1 MKIFLSIKYPRR
13 EWSPAGIFYK
23 GAAAFLV
30 TSRLKIMLNLMRT
43 LIIFLFLLF
52 SSLGSQTHAQCSSGN
67 THSPITIPC
76 GAPCMPLS
84 FTVPDIRGTSDYIS
98 LTHPYTP
105 FPFEDRAQ
113 PPVIFGPPAAW
124 PGNSYSGKYN
134 LPFSFCFFDSVYD
147 WLVIGSNG
155 CVSFDSSMAYQRC
168 DPRLINSLTQRP
180 LPLPSSLYYARA
192 LIAAVMQ
199 DLDPLDTA
207 RVVTG
212 EKVEYRVE
220 GTAPCRKIVISYYK
234 IPLWPGLTGS
244 CQTSINTYQ
253 MVLHEGTGII
263 DVYEKDKPPCAG
275 SNGGRAILGI
285 QNWNRNYAVAARGD
299 RNDSVWGGNNINEA
313 FRFLPFGGSSR
324 FIRAD
329 LTDGIH
335 VIATTTT
342 ATPAVPQ
349 GNLTVQ
355 FSAVCPPA
363 NVNFF
368 ILKTVYSA
376 CTGTGT
382 VEYSDTILVNHNT
395 NLSATAQTIPPACG
409 GSNGSIIVHVAPGG
423 GTLPY
428 LFSINGGPLQAD
440 SAFNGLAAGSY
451 ILYAEDNAGCK
462 INFTVNLIGGN
473 TLYTNTLVDT
483 PSCTIAAD
491 GSVTLNAL
499 NGNPPF
505 IYTINGGSPQTT
517 NVFSGL
523 AAGNYVLQVNDA
535 TGCSSGAVN
544 VTIPQGPP
552 LAATVQS
559 TPTSCSGANN
569 GTITVTPTNGST
581 PYSYSINGGPFQ
593 FSNVFPNLSVG
604 SYTINIIDGSG
615 CTVNNLPAQII
626 AGPPLAASIQPTPT
640 SCSGANNGTI
650 TVTPRNG
657 TAPYSYSLNGGAP
670 QSSNVFT
677 NLSVGSYTI
686 VMVDANGCAT
696 ANLPAQILAGQP
708 LTASSTHTN
717 ASCNGGS
724 DGTITVT
731 PGNGTAPYQYSLDGI
746 NFQSGNIF
754 SGLIS
759 GNYVLYV
766 KDNNGCSG
774 TTTAIVSQPATVAF
788 STSAQNVKCYGDANG
803 TITITAN
810 GGTAPYQYSIN
821 GTTFQASNVFNGLVA
836 GSYTVYVKDSKGCTT
851 NTQSVNINQPQP
863 LQVNTA
869 TQNASCGGGNDGKI
883 NVTASGGNNNYT
895 HSIDGTNF
903 QSSNVFNVAPGTYT
917 VTVKDNQ
924 GCIASQSNITVGLS
938 NTLAIRAIPDTNLCL
953 GRSISLNAV
962 SNATQYNWTPATGLS
977 STTIANPSANPTST
991 ITYIVNAVLG
1001 PCQGSDTVV
1010 VTVLPVPVADAG
1022 NDGRICLNDST
1033 QLNGAGGINYQWTPA
1048 TGLSNATSKNPFAKP
1063 RQTTSYNLLVTDANG
1078 CVSLA
1083 PDVVTITVIPPP
1095 LVNITPDTYV
1105 SPGQSIQLHAQGG
1118 VNYLWSPPTGLNSPA
1133 IADPIAII
1141 TQDITYTVVVTTP
1154 DGCKAKDS
1162 VTIKAYKGPDIY
1174 VPTGFTPNHD
1184 GKNDLLTPIA
1194 VGIKELEYFIVYNRW
1209 GQLVFSTNQ
1218 LRQGWNGKLGLI
1230 DQDSGVYAWIVKGV
1244 TDDGKVI
1251 FKKGTVILIR

>member
-1 MKIFLSIKYPRR
+1 MKIFLSIKDPRW
-13 EWSPAGIFYK
+13 ESCPAGIFCK
-23 GAAAFLV
+23 RVGAFLI
-30 TSRLKIMLNLMRT
+30 TFHLIFTLNLMRT
-43 LIIFLFLLF
+43 LIVFLFLLF
-52 SSLGSQTHAQCSSGN
+52 SSLGSQTYAQCSSGN
-67 THSPITIPC
+67 TYSSITVPC
-76 GAPCMPLS
+76 GSPCIPLS
-84 FTVPDIRGTSDYIS
+84 FTALDIRGTSNYIS
-98 LTHPYTP
+98 LVHPYTP
-105 FPFEDRAQ
+105 FPFEDRGQ
-113 PPVIFGPPAAW
+113 PAVIFGPPAAW

-168 DPRLINSLTQRP
+168 DPRLINTISQRP
-180 LPLPSSLYYARA
+180 LPLPSGLYYARA

-212 EKVEYRVE
+212 EKVEYRIE
-220 GTAPCRKIVISYYK
+220 GTAPCRKIVISYNK
-234 IPLWPGLTGS
+234 IPLWPGLTAS

-263 DVYEKDKPPCAG
+263 DVYEKDKPPCSG
-275 SNGGRAILGI
+275 SNSGRAILGI
-285 QNWNRNYAVAARGD
+285 QNWNRDYAVPARGD
-299 RNDSVWGGNNINEA
+299 RNDSVWGGNNINES

-335 VIATTTT
+335 LIATTTT
-342 ATPAVPQ
+342 ATPAAQP
-349 GNLTVQ
+349 GDLTVQ
-355 FSAVCPPA
+355 FSSVCPPA
-363 NVNFF
+363 NANFF

-382 VEYSDTILVNHNT
+382 VEYSDTILVNHST
-395 NLSATAQTIPPACG
+395 NLNATAQTIPPACG

-423 GTLPY
+423 GLPVY
-428 LFSINGGPLQAD
+428 QFSLNGGPLQTD
-440 SAFNGLAAGSY
+440 SLFSGLGAGTY
-451 ILYAEDNAGCK
+451 NIHAQDAGGCF
-462 INFTVNLIGGN
+462 INFPVNLVGGN
-473 TLYTNTLVDT
+473 VLYVNTIVDS
-483 PSCTIAAD
+483 PSCTIATD
-491 GSVTLNAL
+491 GNITVNVL
-499 NGNPPF
+499 NGNAPF
-505 IYTINGGSPQTT
+505 SYTINGGAPQTT

-523 AAGNYVLQVNDA
+523 APGNYVIEAYDA
-535 TGCSSGAVN
+535 TGCRTGNLN
-544 VTIPQGPP
+544 VTVPQGPA
-552 LAATVQS
+552 LAATVQV

-569 GTITVTPTNGST
+569 GTITVTPTNGSA

-593 FSNVFPNLSVG
+593 SSNLFPNLSVG
-604 SYTINIIDGSG
+604 SYTINVIDGSG
-615 CTVNNLPAQII
+615 CTVNNIPAQII
-626 AGPPLAASIQPTPT
+626 AGPSLVATVQTTPT

-650 TVTPRNG
+650 TVIPRNG
-657 TAPYSYSLNGGAP
+657 TAPYSYSLNGGP
-670 QSSNVFT
+670 SQSSNLFT
-677 NLSVGSYTI
+677 NLSVGNYTI
-686 VMVDANGCAT
+686 KVTDANGCT
-696 ANLPAQILAGQP
+696 TNNLPAQILAGQP
-708 LTASSTHTN
+708 LTASATHTD

-731 PGNGTAPYQYSLDGI
+731 PGNGTAPYQYSIDGI
-746 NFQSGNIF
+746 NFQSGNVFNGIAA
-754 SGLIS
+754 

-774 TTTAIVSQPATVAF
+774 TTTAIVSQPAAVAF

-803 TITITAN
+803 TITVTTI
-810 GGTAPYQYSIN
+810 GGAAPYQYSLN
-821 GTTFQASNVFNGLVA
+821 GTSYQASNIFNGLIA
-836 GSYTVYVKDSKGCTT
+836 GSYTLYVKDSKGCTT
-851 NTQSVNINQPQP
+851 NTQSININQPQL
-863 LQVNTA
+863 LQVNTT

-895 HSIDGTNF
+895 YSIDGINF
-903 QSSNVFNVAPGTYT
+903 QPSNVFSVAPGIYT
-917 VTVKDNQ
+917 VTVKDVL
-924 GCIASQSNITVGLS
+924 GCVALQSNITVGLS

-953 GRSISLNAV
+953 GRSISLNAL
-962 SNATQYNWTPATGLS
+962 SNATQYNWTPTTGLS

-991 ITYIVNAVLG
+991 TTYIVSAVLG

-1010 VTVLPVPVADAG
+1010 VTVLPAPVADAG

-1048 TGLSNATSKNPFAKP
+1048 TGLSNATTKNPFAKP

-1078 CVSLA
+1078 CVSLV

-1105 SPGQSIQLHAQGG
+1105 SPGQTIQLHAQGG
-1118 VNYLWSPPTGLNSPA
+1118 VNYLWSPPTDLNNPA
-1133 IADPIAII
+1133 IPDPIATI

-1194 VGIKELEYFIVYNRW
+1194 VGIKELEYFKVYNRW

-1218 LRQGWNGKLGLI
+1218 LRQGWNGKLGII
-1230 DQDSGVYAWIVKGV
+1230 DQVSGVYAWIVKGL